1 MSIHSRD
8 EEEYIGNV
16 AKKQKTI
23 SSKDSDDLQSS
34 STVQMRLRVDNLP
47 PYTTAKTLKKFLN
60 ILEIL
65 DPKISKDPKKNYAF
79 ATFKN
84 NEDMLAAKE
93 KVDQVLYKKNCLRA
107 TIEKFDMKDQQAFY
121 ERRAAQRQVELEEDT
136 RLPHEKLADQV
147 TPLYKLPYSEQLIK
161 KQKAITQTLHKFRNN
176 MRKLS
181 NVTPEILSVFEARQ
195 DKLPC
200 EVLDIIASPVT
211 EGYRTKCEFT
221 IGINIAGE
229 KVVGFLLGRFKKGYT
244 IVEEP
249 THCLHVS
256 ETAKKIAKATQDFVR
271 ESSYDVYDRA
281 TKEGYWRLV
290 TVRTQKSGE
299 VMVILQ
305 FHPQS
310 LSTEEIDRLK
320 SDIREHFSKASRS
333 CGFSITSLLVQIS
346 SEVADGLSP
355 KASLEL
361 LHGSDH
367 IHEELLDCRFRISP
381 RAFFQVN
388 TACTE
393 LLYTKCRE
401 WAQLDNSKT
410 LLLDLCCGT
419 GTIGITM
426 AKHVEKVVGVE
437 MVPEAVED
445 AKFNAELNGLKN
457 VDFIAG
463 KVEDNIDV
471 FRRENESVV
480 AILDPPRAGVHPS
493 VIKAVRNCDAL
504 KRVLFIACDAEA
516 AMNNFISL
524 CRPQSN
530 QWTGKPFYPKR
541 AVAVDLFPHTNHCE
555 LLIAFERDS
564 RE

>member
-1 MSIHSRD
+1 MSIKTPRD
-8 EEEYIGNV
+8 EEECIEENV
-16 AKKQKTI
+16 AKKRKIT
-23 SSKDSDDLQSS
+23 SSKDNDDIQSS
-34 STVQMRLRVDNLP
+34 TTQMRLRIGNLP
-47 PYTTAKTLKKFLN
+47 PYTTTKTLKKFLN
-60 ILEIL
+60 VLEIL

-79 ATFKN
+79 VTFKN
-84 NEDMLAAKE
+84 NEDLSAAKG
-93 KVDQVLYKKNCLRA
+93 KVDQALFKKNCLRA
-107 TIEKFDMKDQQAFY
+107 TIETFDMKDQQAFY

-147 TPLYKLPYSEQLIK
+147 TPLYKLPYSEQLVK
-161 KQKAITQTLHKFRNN
+161 KQKAITQILHKFRNN

-229 KVVGFLLGRFKKGYT
+229 KVVGFLLGRFKQGYT

-256 ETAKKIAKATQDFVR
+256 ETAKKIAKATQDYVR
-271 ESSYDVYDRA
+271 KSSYDVYDRA
-281 TKEGYWRLV
+281 TKEGHWRLV
-290 TVRTQKSGE
+290 AVRTQRSGE

-320 SDIREHFSKASRS
+320 LDIREYFSKASS
-333 CGFSITSLLVQIS
+333 SYGFSVTSLLIQIS

-355 KASLEL
+355 KASLDL

-393 LLYTKCRE
+393 LLYAKCRE
-401 WAQLDNSKT
+401 WAQLNDSKT

-426 AKHVEKVVGVE
+426 ANHVEKVVGVE

-480 AILDPPRAGVHPS
+480 AIMDPPRAGVHPS
-493 VIKAVRNCDAL
+493 VIKAVRSCDAL
-504 KRVLFIACDAEA
+504 KRVLFVACDAEA

-530 QWTGKPFYPKR
+530 QWAGKPFYPKR

-555 LLIAFERDS
+555 LLIAFERD
-564 RE
+564 